1 MAKVKCKAC
10 GARYDYHEH
19 GCCPECGAYNRPP
32 QRNRV
37 GADGVVHRMSDA
49 DFLEDRAKRSRSQS
63 GKVCFE
69 REECYEEQ
77 ARYSSRSPFDAVS
90 SRPEKKK
97 ESSPGDRR
105 RKLLITMIAV
115 ILLVNVIPILLTMC
129 SVSGVFE
136 EIVDELFSTE
146 VGWDEPVEVPVPI
159 APARPVPDLSGAQ
172 VITFGQSFQW
182 GDSVATVTTVTANE
196 MPDLTTVDITVRIE
210 DPLNKPTVCY
220 SLPDGAWVEAECGE
234 ATHIGKQEYVY
245 CFELPDRQPGS
256 AYCALFGG
264 QTDGVWQMYELP
276 LN

>member
-1 MAKVKCKAC
+1 MILVKCKSCAK
-10 GARYDYHEH
+10 RYDYHEH

-37 GADGVVHRMSDA
+37 GADGVVHHMSDA
-49 DFLEDRAKRSRSQS
+49 DFLENTARRRNSQS

-90 SRPEKKK
+90 SRPKKKK

-105 RKLLITMIAV
+105 RKVLITMIAV

-146 VGWDEPVEVPVPI
+146 VSWDEPVEAPVPI
-159 APARPVPDLSGAQ
+159 APARPEPDLTGAQ

-196 MPDLTTVDITVRIE
+196 EAALTTVSITVRT
-210 DPLNKPTVCY
+210 DNPFNKPSVHY
-220 SLPDGAWVEAECGE
+220 LLPDGSLIVADCIEA
-234 ATHIGKQEYVY
+234 ADVGKQQYTY
-245 CFELPDRQPGS
+245 YFDLWDRQPGS
-256 AYCALFGG
+256 AYYALFTG
-264 QTDGVWQMYELP
+264 QTQGVQQMYQLP